1 MQFKTHNQKYVR
13 IDGTSLQGYITT
25 DYAKLKK
32 AFGKPNNGDEYKI
45 DAEWDIEF
53 DDGLIATV
61 YNWKDGKAYCGAEG
75 TPKTKITT
83 WHIGGKSQEAVDRI
97 IDILEGIKL

>member
-13 IDGTSLQGYITT
+13 IDGTSLQSYITT
-25 DYAKLKK
+25 DYATIKK
-32 AFGKPNNGDEYKI
+32 AFGKPNCGDEYKI

-53 DDGLIATV
+53 SDGIVATV
-61 YNWKDGKAYCGAEG
+61 YNWKDGKSYLGKDG

-83 WHIGGKSQEAVDRI
+83 WHIGGKSQEAVDRVI
-97 IDILEGIKL
+97 TILEALK

>member
-1 MQFKTHNQKYVR
+1 MQYKTHNQKYVR

-32 AFGKPNNGDEYKI
+32 AFGMPNSGDEYKI

-53 DDGLIATV
+53 PDGLIATV
-61 YNWKDGKAYCGAEG
+61 YNWKDGKAYLGADG

-83 WHIGGKSQEAVDRI
+83 WHIGGKNQQAVDRI
-97 IDILEGIKL
+97 ITVLEALK

>member
-13 IDGTSLQGYITT
+13 IDGTSLQGYIITQ
-25 DYAKLKK
+25 YATLKK
-32 AFGKPNNGDEYKI
+32 AFGKPNCGDEYKI

-61 YNWKDGKAYCGAEG
+61 YNWKNGKAYCGAEG
-75 TPKTKITT
+75 TPKTKIMD
-83 WHIGGKSQEAVDRI
+83 WHIGGKRQEAVDRI

>member
-13 IDGTSLQGYITT
+13 IDGTSLQGYLIC

-32 AFGKPNNGDEYKI
+32 LFGKPNQGDKYKI

-53 DDGLIATV
+53 DDGLVATI
-61 YNWKDGKAYCGAEG
+61 YNWKDGKAYLGKDG
-75 TPKTKITT
+75 LPKTKITE
-83 WHIGGKSQEAVDRI
+83 WHIGGKNQEAVYRI
-97 IDILEGIKL
+97 NNLMGK